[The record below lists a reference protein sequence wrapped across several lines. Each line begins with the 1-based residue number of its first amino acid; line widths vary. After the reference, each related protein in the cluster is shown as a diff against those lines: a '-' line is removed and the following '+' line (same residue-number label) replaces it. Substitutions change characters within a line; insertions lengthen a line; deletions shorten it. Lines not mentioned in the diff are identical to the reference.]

1 MILEP
6 LIQAGKEGIEVMS
19 GDGTVW
25 RVHPILAAYVADYP
39 EQCLVTCAKSGT
51 CPKCQVPEVS
61 LGDKKPGLPRNE
73 LWMLDM
79 VHRAYRKSGR
89 KIESNVFH
97 QACQELHVSGYV
109 VHPFWRHLPYTNIHS
124 SVTPNV
130 LHQLYQGVVKHVME
144 WSTDLLDKH
153 ELDRHI
159 WCLSPA
165 YGTRHF
171 RNGITALSQV
181 SGMERKHMVRILLA
195 CLVRKI
201 PVKVVLVFRALLDF
215 IYLAQYTAH
224 DNKTFKY
231 MEEALKT
238 YHKNQDMLV
247 KLGATDNY
255 NTEAFERLHIDYA
268 KKGWRASNHHDAHP
282 QMVCWLACQEKMI
295 LLNPSENAD
304 TEDDEP
310 VFPTKTRIKIS
321 KHPSAPLQP
330 LPIIED
336 SHHAPGFT
344 DSLAQ
349 YIYQLKNGRPLT
361 SPQLLNATNN
371 MPFNYLDIFHSF
383 EFAPDSLNND
393 ASETEAI
400 KAKPVKG
407 HQPARF
413 DTAVVLNSED
423 AEATG
428 LQGTRIGRVKVI
440 FRLLTLLNN
449 PQTQQPL
456 PAPAN
461 WASSGPLAYIKW
473 YSKLGSQADPTHMM
487 YTVQKSLLR
496 VNVDPLLPDYGT
508 YGLDH

>member
-1 MILEP
+1 
-6 LIQAGKEGIEVMS
+6 
-19 GDGTVW
+19 
-25 RVHPILAAYVADYP
+25 
-39 EQCLVTCAKSGT
+39 
-51 CPKCQVPEVS
+51 
-61 LGDKKPGLPRNE
+61 
-73 LWMLDM
+73 
-79 VHRAYRKSGR
+79 
-89 KIESNVFH
+89 
-97 QACQELHVSGYV
+97 QELHVSGYV

-124 SVTPNV
+124 SMTPDV
-130 LHQLYQGVVKHVME
+130 LHQLYQGVVKHVVE
-144 WSTDLLDKH
+144 WSTGLLDKR
-153 ELDRHI
+153 ELDRRI
-159 WCLSPA
+159 RCLPPA

-181 SGMERKHMVRILLA
+181 SGTERKHMARILLA
-195 CLVRKI
+195 CLVGKI
-201 PVKVVLVFRALLDF
+201 PVKAVLIFRALLDF

-224 DNKTFKY
+224 DDETFKY

-238 YHKNQDMLV
+238 YHKNKDVLIKLGIRKHMNIPKIHSLHHYIESI
-247 KLGATDNY
+247 KMLGATDNY

-268 KKGWRASNHHDAHP
+268 KKGWRASNHRDTRP
-282 QMVCWLACQEKMI
+282 QMVHWLACQEKMI
-295 LLNPSENAD
+295 LLSSSIHRWLVCSGRESADPSKNAD

-310 VFPTKTRIKIS
+310 TFPTKTRIKIF

-371 MPFNYLDIFHSF
+371 MPFNYLDVIHSF
-383 EFAPDSLNND
+383 KFAPDSLND
-393 ASETEAI
+393 DTSETDTI

-428 LQGTRIGRVKVI
+428 LQGKS
-440 FRLLTLLNN
+440 FF
-449 PQTQQPL
+449 
-456 PAPAN
+456 
-461 WASSGPLAYIKW
+461 
-473 YSKLGSQADPTHMM
+473 THPID
-487 YTVQKSLLR
+487 L
-496 VNVDPLLPDYGT
+496 
-508 YGLDH
+508 H